1 MRVRPFSNLGSSLWP
16 KSVQG
21 LRLRRSRCPPRPN
34 GFLPS
39 VGYRIAR
46 GRFVSL
52 QRTQVRNTLKFY
64 NFDRNDM
71 LATEHT
77 ARDGGGTP
85 QPQSSDGQGQA
96 GRSAASH
103 GLAYG
108 RPVLGRGVK
117 PTARPGFPGTE
128 MSERMLSLSIPPFLA
143 KILSSPK
150 KNIPLFFLLF
160 SVENWRLGLFNMA
173 IYWAFNKALFL
184 MGSTSIQITLPDT
197 LVD

>member
-1 MRVRPFSNLGSSLWP
+1 MRPFSNLGSSLWP

-52 QRTQVRNTLKFY
+52 QRNQVRNTLKFSR
-64 NFDRNDM
+64 FRHIDTC
-71 LATEHT
+71 ATERT

-85 QPQSSDGQGQA
+85 QPQSSDGQGLG
-96 GRSAASH
+96 GRSAASPS
-103 GLAYG
+103 LAYG

-117 PTARPGFPGTE
+117 PTARPGFPGAA
-128 MSERMLSLSIPPFLA
+128 MSKRMLLLSISPFLA
-143 KILSSPK
+143 GILSLWG
-150 KNIPLFFLLF
+150 KNNILFFPSP
-160 SVENWRLGLFNMA
+160 SVELKGLRLFNTA
-173 IYWAFNKALFL
+173 IYRVFNKALFL
-184 MGSTSIQITLPDT
+184 IVSTSIQIVPSNTGID
-197 LVD
+197 